1 MKSVLILL
9 SLAGWMFASCKK
21 DRVCKCTVTVSGLT
35 YTRAVSSA
43 ANVDTTIITP
53 LSGSNEN
60 EITLKKVTKRRA
72 KNNCVSREEEFE
84 EASKSGF
91 PGIADLTITNKG
103 TREYDCKLE

>member
-1 MKSVLILL
+1 MML
-9 SLAGWMFASCKK
+9 SLAGLMFVSCKK
-21 DRVCKCTVTVSGLT
+21 NRVCKCTVTVSGLT

-43 ANVDTTIITP
+43 AEIDTTIITP

-60 EITLKKVTKRRA
+60 DITLKKVTKRRA
-72 KNNCVSREEEFE
+72 KNNCVSKEEDFE

-103 TREYDCKLE
+103 TREYDCELK